1 MVNGIAFPSAP
12 ALTKAGTIQH
22 VPLFMTLV
30 ECVIHVVSDV
40 VNNTLISELRVGD
53 TSPFSTTIPNA
64 CAPHHVAHI
73 MLFVPLISN
82 AIHDPFIGCTDFL
95 MGGHGAESKLL
106 VSIVVLRCSTPLH
119 VVSPALRSTVR
130 VVVVV
135 VQEGEVA
142 QGTIGI
148 STSSLN
154 QNSMVCTEGI
164 FLVLLIIGS
173 CAAPE
178 MSILSPFCGAGVES
192 PAVVGEW

>member
-1 MVNGIAFPSAP
+1 
-12 ALTKAGTIQH
+12 
-22 VPLFMTLV
+22 MTLV
-30 ECVIHVVSDV
+30 ECVVHIVSDV
-40 VNNTLISELRVGD
+40 INNALISELGVGN

-73 MLFVPLISN
+73 VLFVPLISN
-82 AIHDPFIGCTDFL
+82 AIHDPFIGCADFL
-95 MGGHGAESKLL
+95 MGGHGAKSKLL
-106 VSIVVLRCSTPLH
+106 VSIVVRRGSAPLH

-154 QNSMVCTEGI
+154 QNSMVCTEGVL
-164 FLVLLIIGS
+164 LVLLVIGS
-173 CAAPE
+173 CAAPQ
-178 MSILSPFCGAGVES
+178 MSILPPFCGAGVES